1 MSVISKIKDFFRKGG
16 AAIGMTNS
24 LSNITDDPRIAT
36 DQDEVNRIRLA
47 QRYYRG
53 SYRAQKGV
61 PLDEVRYFN
70 SQGKEKHR
78 TFYSINTTQIVAKR
92 QASICLNSG
101 FTVSIDS
108 KSSMFNIGDT
118 VILSANHMPGMQGA
132 IAKIDSVNDGAYEVD
147 YWPVDGTDEVKN
159 HKWVTADEMKQT
171 NQAYP
176 TMSPGKTADG
186 SSTMTGMQ
194 SMGGSNTNSGSL
206 KRPIDNVSTFIDE
219 WLEKSGVNFN
229 LESKLEQGIT
239 AGGFAARPYVD
250 RNRIKIAW
258 VRAGQFYSLD
268 SNTEEI
274 SQAAIASKSVKVVN
288 KERYY
293 YTLLEFHQWVPGK
306 DEAGNLV
313 SNYQITNEL
322 YKSNNSSQVGEQVP
336 LGTDDMYNDI
346 EPQTTFSG
354 FKRPLFVYFKCPGQ
368 NNLAP
373 ESPLGVGFVNNH
385 KNILDAINYEHD
397 SFVWEIRMGKR
408 KVLVPP
414 EMTRPGDE
422 YHETGQF
429 DPDQDVYQTV
439 DGLGGDGTS
448 NPVTEINPSIRVQE
462 HLPAI
467 QQFLHELENAV
478 GLSTGTFTVDANG
491 GITTATQVVS
501 ENSMTYQT
509 RASYLNR
516 VTKFLSE
523 LIQSVVQLA
532 QASELFDGGKAL
544 LPTIDIDDLQ
554 ISVHYDDGV
563 FVDKDAQAKQDMLAV
578 QSKLMPAKVF
588 IMRTYGKSKAEAEEW
603 LNEIKAET
611 PVESKNENPFE
622 SDMSNGGD

>member
-1 MSVISKIKDFFRKGG
+1 MSLISKIKDFFRQGG

-24 LSNITDDPRIAT
+24 LNSITDDPRIAT

-78 TFYSINTTQIVAKR
+78 TFNTINITQMAAKR

-101 FTVSIDS
+101 FTVSIDG
-108 KSSMFNIGDT
+108 KSSTLNVGDT

-147 YWPVDGTDEVKN
+147 YWPTDGTDEVKN
-159 HKWVTADEMKQT
+159 HKWVTANEMKQT

-176 TMSPGKTADG
+176 TMSPGEMADG

-194 SMGGSNTNSGSL
+194 SMSGSNTNSSSSNNA
-206 KRPIDNVSTFIDE
+206 IDDVSTFIDS
-219 WLEKSGVNFN
+219 WLEQSGVNRN
-229 LESKLEQGIT
+229 LESKLEQGT
-239 AGGFAARPYVD
+239 PAGGFAARPYVD
-250 RNRIKIAW
+250 GNQIKIAW
-258 VRAGQFYSLD
+258 VRADQFYSLD

-293 YTLLEFHQWVPGK
+293 YTLLEFHQWTNDG
-306 DEAGNLV
+306 
-313 SNYQITNEL
+313 SYQITNEL

-346 EPQTTFSG
+346 VPKANFSG
-354 FKRPLFVYFKCPGQ
+354 DTFKRPLFVYFKCPGQ

-373 ESPLGVGFVNNH
+373 ESPLGVGFVNNC
-385 KNILDAINYEHD
+385 KNILDAINYTHD
-397 SFVWEIRMGKR
+397 SFVWEVRMGRR
-408 KVLVPP
+408 KVIVPADA
-414 EMTRPGDE
+414 MRPGDE
-422 YHETGQF
+422 EHPGANF
-429 DPDQDVYQTV
+429 DPENDVYLALPTGLDDQDTITQ
-439 DGLGGDGTS
+439 
-448 NPVTEINPSIRVQE
+448 INPDIRVEDYEQTMQ
-462 HLPAI
+462 H
-467 QQFLHELENAV
+467 FLHELENAV
-478 GLSTGTFTVDANG
+478 GLSSGTFSTDSNAGV
-491 GITTATQVVS
+491 TTATQVVS

-544 LPTIDIDDLQ
+544 LPNIDIDDLQ

-563 FVDKDAQAKQDMLAV
+563 FVDKDAQAKQDLLAV
-578 QSKLMPAKVF
+578 QGGTMPKKQY
-588 IMRTYGKSKAEAEEW
+588 IMRNYGKSEAEAEEW
-603 LNEIKAET
+603 LNEIKTET
-611 PVESKNENPFE
+611 PEPSTKTELGVFGSEQ
-622 SDMSNGGD
+622 